1 MSASMDKLLQ
11 ILNGNARIEV
21 DKIAVMLNMTKE
33 QVEAA
38 IAEYETKGVIRGY
51 KPLLDYDKIDTQFV
65 EAVIE
70 LKVTPKRDFGFEEI
84 ARKISGYHEVDSVY
98 LMSGGYDLHVQVV
111 GKTFKDI
118 ALFVAQRLAVL
129 DGVVSTATHFV
140 LSRYKDR
147 GVLMGQDGMDERR
160 NVSL

>member
-1 MSASMDKLLQ
+1 MMDRLLEL
-11 ILNGNARIEV
+11 LNSDARMDAETL
-21 DKIAVMLNMTKE
+21 AVMLDTTRE
-33 QVEAA
+33 DVERR
-38 IAEYETKGVIRGY
+38 IAKYEEEGVIRGY
-51 KPLLDYDKIDTQFV
+51 KPLLDYDKIDTQYV

-70 LKVTPKRDFGFEEI
+70 LRVTPKKDFGFEEI
-84 ARKISGYHEVDSVY
+84 ARKISQYQEVDSVF

-111 GKTFKDI
+111 GKTFKDV

-147 GVLMGQDGMDERR
+147 GVNMTDMPGDERG
-160 NVSL
+160 NISL

>member
-1 MSASMDKLLQ
+1 MMDRLLEL
-11 ILNGNARIEV
+11 LNADART
-21 DKIAVMLNMTKE
+21 DARDLAVMLGTTEEEVRRKIADY
-33 QVEAA
+33 EAQ
-38 IAEYETKGVIRGY
+38 GVIRGY
-51 KPLLDYDKIDTQFV
+51 KPLLDYEKIDTKYV

-70 LKVTPKRDFGFEEI
+70 IRVTPKKDFGFEEI
-84 ARKISGYHEVDSVY
+84 AQKISGYHEVDSVY

-111 GKTFKDI
+111 GKTFKDV
-118 ALFVAQRLAVL
+118 ARFVSHRLAPL

-147 GVLMGQDGMDERR
+147 GVIICGLPEDDRG

>member
-1 MSASMDKLLQ
+1 MDKLLQ
-11 ILNGNARIEV
+11 ILNGNARIEA

-38 IAEYETKGVIRGY
+38 IAEYEKKGVIRGY

-70 LKVTPKRDFGFEEI
+70 LKVTLKRDFGFEEI
-84 ARKISGYHEVDSVY
+84 AQKISSYHEVDSVY

-147 GVLMGQDGMDERR
+147 GVLMGQDGIDERR

>member
-11 ILNGNARIEV
+11 ILNGNARIEAE
-21 DKIAVMLNMTKE
+21 KIAVMLNTTKE

-38 IAEYETKGVIRGY
+38 IAEYERKGVIRGY

-84 ARKISGYHEVDSVY
+84 ARKISSYHEVDSVY

-147 GVLMGQDGMDERR
+147 GVLMGQDGIDERR

>member
-1 MSASMDKLLQ
+1 MNASMDKLLK
-11 ILNGNARIEV
+11 ILDSNARMETE
-21 DKIAVMLNMTKE
+21 KIAVMLDMTEE

-38 IAEYETKGVIRGY
+38 IAEYEEKGIIRGY
-51 KPLLDYDKIDTQFV
+51 KPLLDYNKIDTQYV

-84 ARKISGYHEVDSVY
+84 ARKISSYPEVDSVF

-140 LSRYKDR
+140 LSHYKDR
-147 GVLMGQDGMDERR
+147 GVMMSEDGADERR

>member
-1 MSASMDKLLQ
+1 MDKLLQ

-38 IAEYETKGVIRGY
+38 IAEYEKKGVIRGY

-65 EAVIE
+65 KAVIE

-84 ARKISGYHEVDSVY
+84 AQKISSYHEVDSVY

-147 GVLMGQDGMDERR
+147 GVLMGQDGIDERR

>member
-1 MSASMDKLLQ
+1 MMDQLLQ
-11 ILNGNARIEV
+11 LLNTNARMEPE
-21 DKIAVMLNMTKE
+21 KMAVMLNTTKE
-33 QVEAA
+33 DVERR
-38 IAEYETKGVIRGY
+38 IAEYEDLGVIRGY
-51 KPLLDYDKIDTQFV
+51 KPLLDYDKIDTQYV

-70 LKVTPKRDFGFEEI
+70 LKVTPKKDFGFEEI
-84 ARKISGYHEVDSVY
+84 AHKISSYHEVDSVY

-111 GKTFKDI
+111 GKTFKDV
-118 ALFVAQRLAVL
+118 ALFVAQRLAIL

-147 GVLMGQDGMDERR
+147 GVIMNHTLGDERG

>member
-1 MSASMDKLLQ
+1 MMDRLLEL
-11 ILNGNARIEV
+11 LNADART
-21 DKIAVMLNMTKE
+21 DARDLAVMLGTTEEEVRRKIADY
-33 QVEAA
+33 EAQ
-38 IAEYETKGVIRGY
+38 GVIRGY
-51 KPLLDYDKIDTQFV
+51 KPLLDYEKIDTQYV

-70 LKVTPKRDFGFEEI
+70 IRVTPKKDFGFEEI
-84 ARKISGYHEVDSVY
+84 AQKISGYHEVDSDY

-111 GKTFKDI
+111 GKTFKDV
-118 ALFVAQRLAVL
+118 ARFVSHRLAPL

-147 GVLMGQDGMDERR
+147 GVIICGLPEDDRG

>member
-1 MSASMDKLLQ
+1 MDKLLQ
-11 ILNGNARIEV
+11 ILNGNARIEA
-21 DKIAVMLNMTKE
+21 DKIAAMLNMTKE

-38 IAEYETKGVIRGY
+38 IAEYEKKGVIRGY

-84 ARKISGYHEVDSVY
+84 AQKISSYHEVDSVY

-147 GVLMGQDGMDERR
+147 GVLMGQDGIDERR